1 MKIYQL
7 SNEIDKKCYLEKLE
21 VDKGGVGILSS
32 KMSLHLLYIKD
43 LSVVAMNILKQDAL
57 SIGAEVASPTYA
69 ITHKKPKLDCIL
81 IANTKQLKILSK
93 KELAQPFGLKELAME
108 LKKFV
113 SAKTFTPKIMGII
126 NASSDSFFEKSYYD
140 EKTAVTTIENMLE
153 LGTTMIDVGA
163 VSTKPY
169 SAVVSE
175 EEELSRLQ
183 SVVGSIASRKL
194 YERGRFSIDTT
205 RASVARFALDNGF
218 HIVNDISALGDAN
231 MPQVIGEYQAGV
243 VLMHM
248 QGTPQ
253 TMQNAPQYDNIV
265 SAVDDFFVQK
275 IALAKEY
282 NIEDIILD
290 VGIGFGKT
298 LDHNVELVKHLRHF
312 THFGCELLVGASRKS
327 MIDVISPTPTE
338 DRLAGTL
345 CIHQEALRNGAS
357 IIRCHDVKEHI
368 SMLKTLQA
376 INENI

>member
-7 SNEIDKKCYLEKLE
+7 SNEIDKKGYLEKLE

-69 ITHKKPKLDCIL
+69 ITHKKSRLDCIL
-81 IANTKQLKILSK
+81 IANTKQLKILCK
-93 KELAQPFGLKELAME
+93 KELAQPFGLKELAVE

-113 SAKTFTPKIMGII
+113 PTKKFTPQIMGII

-140 EKTAVTTIENMLE
+140 ETSVVMAIENMLN
-153 LGTTMIDVGA
+153 LGATMIDVGA

-183 SVVGSIASRKL
+183 SVVGSIAKLKL
-194 YERGRFSIDTT
+194 YERGQFSIDTT
-205 RASVARFALDNGF
+205 RASVAKFALDHGF
-218 HIVNDISALGDAN
+218 HIVNDISALGDVN
-231 MPQVIGEYQAGV
+231 MPKVISEYQASV
-243 VLMHM
+243 ILMHM

-253 TMQNAPQYDNIV
+253 TMQDAPVYANIIT
-265 SAVDDFFVQK
+265 AVDDFFVQK
-275 IALAKEY
+275 IALAKEH
-282 NIEDIILD
+282 NIQDIILD
-290 VGIGFGKT
+290 IGIGFGKT
-298 LDHNVELVKHLRHF
+298 LEHNVELIKHLHHF
-312 THFGCELLVGASRKS
+312 AHFGCELLVGASRKS
-327 MIDVISPTPTE
+327 MIDTIYPTPTE

-345 CIHQEALRNGAS
+345 CIHQEALCHGAN

-376 INENI
+376 LRENI